1 MRGSWLGT
9 DIFAVS
15 LRFLAVF
22 ALGVAAVLASLGTLE
37 AQRLAS
43 ERQEDR
49 VRLALTAGT
58 LGQDLRDVIATLRI
72 IRNSDQLRNY
82 VSHTDRETT
91 QHLTDL
97 FRTLE
102 KHDGHYDQ
110 MRVLGLDGRERV
122 RVDYANGQP
131 TVVSQGE
138 LQSKSDR
145 YYFTD
150 ALDLSPSEIYVSPLD
165 LNVEHG
171 VIEQPLK
178 PTIRVAAPL
187 FDERGGRAG
196 VLVLNYRAE
205 GILARFRQGTRGSAG
220 DAMLLNRDGY
230 WLSSANPA
238 DEWGFQLPGRASF
251 AQRYPEAWAQIRE
264 ADAGDIQTSRGR
276 FLFDTVHLSELVR
289 SDSGIKVQFPQT
301 DENYWKLVTA
311 LPPSTALTPLA
322 ELFRTRS
329 GVTGSLIAV
338 VALASLLVAVL
349 RTNNLRQAAALR
361 ESEERFGLAIR
372 GANEGLF
379 DWQIAHNRVFFSPRW
394 KSMLG
399 YRGDEIGDSID
410 EWTSRLHPED
420 KERALAQ
427 LNDHVRGR
435 TDHYESVYRLRH
447 KSGRYIRVQCRGLAV
462 RNAQGRA
469 LRMVGT
475 CLDITE
481 RYRTEERLRQAA
493 VVFDNTNEAIVI
505 TDSQHH
511 IIAANPAFSQSRG
524 TTRKRPGQTHRPVA
538 LRPRRR
544 GILSSHG
551 DLPA

>member
-1 MRGSWLGT
+1 MCPTR
-9 DIFAVS
+9 
-15 LRFLAVF
+15 
-22 ALGVAAVLASLGTLE
+22 
-37 AQRLAS
+37 
-43 ERQEDR
+43 
-49 VRLALTAGT
+49 TAT
-58 LGQDLRDVIATLRI
+58 PPD
-72 IRNSDQLRNY
+72 
-82 VSHTDRETT
+82 
-91 QHLTDL
+91 LTDL

-238 DEWGFQLPGRASF
+238 DEWGFQIPGRASF

-329 GVTGSLIAV
+329 GVTGSLIVV

-399 YRGDEIGDSID
+399 YRGDEIGDTID

-427 LNDHVRGR
+427 LNDHIRGR
-435 TDHYESVYRLRH
+435 TDYYESVYRLRH

-511 IIAANPAFSQSRG
+511 IITANPAFSQITGYDADSVQGKPIALLHSGRDDEEFHRAMEACLLETGQWRGETWQRRRNGETFPAWQNVSVVRDERG
-524 TTRKRPGQTHRPVA
+524 TVKYLFGC
-538 LRPRRR
+538 
-544 GILSSHG
+544 
-551 DLPA
+551 